1 VTAPARPSLAARAVW
16 ALMLVH
22 AAAFSWLSVARHEAY
37 SSGRFDLGNMVQA
50 IWSTA
55 QGRFLETTDVSGEQ
69 FSRLGAHVD
78 PILALFAPIFRFWPE
93 PNILLVTQAV
103 VVSLG
108 ALPVFWLAR
117 LWLQSDKLAVASA
130 AVYLLYPPLHFAVLF
145 DFHPVTL
152 AAPLLLYC
160 IWAAETGKWWT
171 LGICGALAALTQE
184 QVGLMLVTLAI
195 WMAVRHPARR
205 RQAAVLAGAAL
216 SWVIVAMAV
225 IIPAFAVD
233 AANPHLVRYQE
244 LGDSPVDIITTFF
257 VRPWEV
263 LGVVA
268 TPDRALYLLILLA
281 PLLFLPLSAP
291 LLAACA
297 LPQLAINL
305 FAADGPAQSIE
316 YHYTAV
322 LTPFLIAASIMGLAR
337 LRERELPAWLAPRI
351 ARPGLVA
358 AAMVGVVALSG
369 IPLGP
374 MPGTQHV
381 PLVGWSGAAHIR
393 FSADPREEALDK
405 AVSIVPD
412 DAIVSA
418 SNDLG
423 AHLSARRRVYLFPR
437 KTNPADDTQWIV
449 VSGVQEVMNASRHRP
464 TLKPIEYRPRLV
476 ALIRNK
482 ATWREVFTDDGV
494 RVFRRLKNVGVAQ
507 VPPSRGGV

>member
-1 VTAPARPSLAARAVW
+1 
-16 ALMLVH
+16 MLLH
-22 AAAFSWLSVARHEAY
+22 AGVFSWLSVARHESY

-103 VVSLG
+103 VVALG
-108 ALPVFWLAR
+108 ALPVFWLGR
-117 LWLQSDKLAVASA
+117 LWLRNDRLAVAGA
-130 AVYLLYPPLHFAVLF
+130 AVYLLYPPLQFAVLF

-160 IWAAETGKWWT
+160 IWAAEAGKWWT
-171 LGICGALAALTQE
+171 LGICGTLAALTQE
-184 QVGLMLVTLAI
+184 QVGLMLVMIAV

-205 RQAAVLAGAAL
+205 RQAIVLGSAAL
-216 SWVIVAMAV
+216 SWVVIAMAV
-225 IIPAFAVD
+225 IIPSFAIN
-233 AANPHLVRYQE
+233 AANPHLVRYHE
-244 LGDSPVDIITTFF
+244 LGDSPTDIITTLFT
-257 VRPWEV
+257 RPWDV

-268 TPDRALYLLILLA
+268 TPDRALYLVILLA
-281 PLLFLPLSAP
+281 PLMFLPLAAP

-305 FAADGPAQSIE
+305 FAADGPAQSIQ
-316 YHYTAV
+316 YHYAAV
-322 LTPFLIAASIMGLAR
+322 LTPFLIASSIMGLAR
-337 LRERELPAWLAPRI
+337 LRERDLPGRLAARV

-374 MPGTQHV
+374 LPGTQEV
-381 PLVGWSGAAHIR
+381 PVVGWSGAAHIR
-393 FSADPREEALDK
+393 FSGDARAAALDR
-405 AVSIVPD
+405 ALSRVPK

-423 AHLSARRRVYLFPR
+423 AHLSARRRIYLFPR
-437 KTNPADDTQWIV
+437 QTELSADTQWVI
-449 VSGVQEVMNASRHRP
+449 VSGEDAVRSAARNRP
-464 TLKPIEYRPRLV
+464 TLKPVQYPQRLTTMLGNESAWKQVYAEDPAGRYRCEKPGPV
-476 ALIRNK
+476 
-482 ATWREVFTDDGV
+482 VDPCV
-494 RVFRRLKNVGVAQ
+494 RVLRRTRPVGLAQ
-507 VPPSRGGV
+507 VPAPDGA